1 MDFRIGWYGAVGA
14 RRHAGQ
20 ATHSELRGDRMTN
33 AEIKELRAR
42 VESGR
47 LLGKE
52 EQLYILQQLFRANR
66 RVQAAKKAGFNVE
79 PNAAGD

>member
-1 MDFRIGWYGAVGA
+1 
-14 RRHAGQ
+14 
-20 ATHSELRGDRMTN
+20 MTN

-52 EQLYILQQLFRANR
+52 EQLFILQQLFRANR

-79 PNAAGD
+79 PNATGD